1 MIQNSAQALEGAR
14 ERGVDPQISVSSEK
28 EGEENIWIRVRDNG
42 PGIEPE
48 DLDHVFDPF
57 FTKRD
62 VGEGMGLGLSIC
74 HRILESHEGRVEV
87 ESEPGKATVFSIR
100 IPQPWQGG
108 LESGGHSGNGQE
120 PEDADVLAQ
129 EGPELE
135 EAWKK

>member
-1 MIQNSAQALEGAR
+1 M
-14 ERGVDPQISVSSEK
+14 ERGVAPQISVSSEK

-108 LESGGHSGNGQE
+108 LESRGPSGDGQE